1 MQIQYFLTKKI
12 IMTKQS
18 EFYKVKYGSSMRVK
32 ESLRLDLKAFVT
44 INHELGYNMTN
55 FTEEAI
61 IEKMNREKQKLNK
74 K

>member
-44 INHELGYNMTN
+44 VNHELGFNMTN

-61 IEKMNREKQKLNK
+61 IEKMNKEKQKLNK

>member
-1 MQIQYFLTKKI
+1 
-12 IMTKQS
+12 MTKQS

-44 INHELGYNMTN
+44 VNHELGFNMTN

-61 IEKMNREKQKLNK
+61 IEKMNKEKQKLNK

>member
-1 MQIQYFLTKKI
+1 MTKK
-12 IMTKQS
+12 S

-32 ESLRLDLKAFVT
+32 ESLRLDLKAFVNT
-44 INHELGYNMTN
+44 HHELGYNMTN

-61 IEKMNREKQKLNK
+61 IEKMNREKEKLKTK

>member
-32 ESLRLDLKAFVT
+32 ESLRLELKAFVT
-44 INHELGYNMTN
+44 VNHELGFNMTN

-61 IEKMNREKQKLNK
+61 IEKMNKEKLKTK